1 MQLNEETVAVVT
13 GAGGGLGQAIAC
25 ELAKRGCR
33 LVLVDIDGAGLSRT
47 RRLLKHCTASFHVF
61 DIADACGIESLAG
74 EVGAYWGRVDLL
86 INNAGVS
93 AAAPFEKSE
102 LLDFHWVMDVNFW
115 GVIYACRS
123 FLPLLRKAKQ
133 ACICNV
139 LSSFALLG
147 FPTKSA
153 YAASK
158 FAVRGFSESLQMD
171 LHDTCI
177 GVTCVYVGAVRTSLV
192 RNGRSWDGDKQEA
205 EADFLSRNGM
215 EPATGAQRICRAIIA
230 DRSRVRIGCTTFA
243 FDGLAR
249 FIPALSP
256 RIVGAA
262 KKRIRFV

>member
-13 GAGGGLGQAIAC
+13 GAGDGLGQALAC
-25 ELAKRGCR
+25 DLANRGCR

-47 RRLLKHCTASFHVF
+47 RRLLKERPASFHVF
-61 DIADACGIESLAG
+61 DIANACGVESLASD
-74 EVGAYWGRVDLL
+74 VGADWGRVDLL
-86 INNAGVS
+86 VNNAGVS

-102 LLDFHWVMDVNFW
+102 LTDFQWVMDVNFW

-133 ACICNV
+133 ARICNV

-153 YAASK
+153 YVASK
-158 FAVRGFSESLQMD
+158 FAVRGFSESLQME
-171 LHDTCI
+171 LHDT
-177 GVTCVYVGAVRTSLV
+177 GVGLTCVYVGAVRTSLV

-205 EADFLSRNGM
+205 EADFLSRYGM

-230 DRSRVRIGCTTFA
+230 DRPRVRIGWTTFA

-249 FIPALSP
+249 LIPALTP

-262 KKRIRFV
+262 KNRMRFV

>member
-1 MQLNEETVAVVT
+1 MQLDEETVAVVT

-33 LVLVDIDGAGLSRT
+33 LVLVDIDGAGLTRT
-47 RRLLKHCTASFHVF
+47 NRLLKECSASFHVL
-61 DIADACGIESLAG
+61 DIADACGIESLADK
-74 EVGAYWGRVDLL
+74 VGADWGRVDLL

-102 LLDFHWVMDVNFW
+102 LMDFHWVMDVNFW

-133 ACICNV
+133 ARICNV

-158 FAVRGFSESLQMD
+158 FAVRGFSESLQME
-171 LHDTCI
+171 LHDT
-177 GVTCVYVGAVRTSLV
+177 GVGLTCVYVGAVRTSLV
-192 RNGRSWDGDKQEA
+192 RNGRSWDADKQEA
-205 EADFLSRNGM
+205 EADFLSRHGM
-215 EPATGAQRICRAIIA
+215 EPTTSAQRICRAIIA
-230 DRSRVRIGCTTFA
+230 DRSRVRIGWTTFA

-249 FIPALSP
+249 LIPALTP
-256 RIVGAA
+256 RIAGIA
-262 KKRIRFV
+262 KNRIRFV